1 MSPPASSAVCRPSL
15 SVVTPSLNQ
24 LVFLRRCVQSVAAQD
39 YPTVEQI
46 VIDGGSS
53 DGTREFLASRP
64 GVVTYWQSEPDR
76 GQSHALNLGFA
87 RASGEW
93 VGWQNADDFYLPAA
107 FERFAAG
114 VARYP
119 EAMVVVGD
127 TALTGSTGAMN
138 GTIGICPV
146 PATRWLEG
154 FWPYNQAM
162 FFRRA
167 LLERVGALDE
177 SLRLHMDTDLLARV
191 ALLAPPVV
199 YRIEV
204 LGAFRKH
211 SGGKTLAGEFDSE
224 SQRERTTLELRYG
237 RKLWPQG
244 PRARLVHR
252 LQSHTLRFAAFG
264 MAGLVQR
271 TTQRTAMILRAEP
284 VLR

>member
-1 MSPPASSAVCRPSL
+1 
-15 SVVTPSLNQ
+15 
-24 LVFLRRCVQSVAAQD
+24 
-39 YPTVEQI
+39 
-46 VIDGGSS
+46 
-53 DGTREFLASRP
+53 
-64 GVVTYWQSEPDR
+64 
-76 GQSHALNLGFA
+76 
-87 RASGEW
+87 
-93 VGWQNADDFYLPAA
+93 
-107 FERFAAG
+107 
-114 VARYP
+114 
-119 EAMVVVGD
+119 
-127 TALTGSTGAMN
+127 
-138 GTIGICPV
+138 
-146 PATRWLEG
+146 
-154 FWPYNQAM
+154 
-162 FFRRA
+162 
-167 LLERVGALDE
+167 
-177 SLRLHMDTDLLARV
+177 
-191 ALLAPPVV
+191 V